1 MWFSYNGTSF
11 SGYQIQTKKR
21 TVEEEIEKVLKK
33 LNHNK
38 SVKIY
43 ASGRT
48 DAKVHAYVQT
58 AHFDFEQWNVENL
71 TYKLNQM
78 LPKDIYIKKVEEV
91 KKDFHA
97 RYTEKRKTYVYKIN
111 CGEYDPFTIHTIFQ
125 YNKNLN
131 VENMKKASQFFVG
144 EHDFTSF
151 TKTSKQYESTVRTI
165 YEIKI
170 GKKGDILEIE
180 ITGNGFLQYMV
191 RNMVGFL
198 IEVGEGK
205 RKPIEVEE
213 VLKKKDRKYAAFT
226 ASPEGLYLKN
236 IEYRKEDSK

>member
-1 MWFSYNGTSF
+1 MRYLMWFSYNGTSF
-11 SGYQIQTKKR
+11 SGYQIQKKKR
-21 TVEEEIEKVLKK
+21 TVEEEIEKVLTK

-58 AHFDFEQWNVENL
+58 AHFDFEQWNVEN
-71 TYKLNQM
+71 
-78 LPKDIYIKKVEEV
+78 
-91 KKDFHA
+91 
-97 RYTEKRKTYVYKIN
+97 
-111 CGEYDPFTIHTIFQ
+111 
-125 YNKNLN
+125 
-131 VENMKKASQFFVG
+131 MKKASQFFIG

-170 GKKGDILEIE
+170 EKKGDTLEIE
-180 ITGNGFLQYMV
+180 FTGNGFLQYMV

-213 VLKKKDRKYAAFT
+213 VLGKKDRKYAAFT
-226 ASPEGLYLKN
+226 ANPEGLYLKN
-236 IEYRKEDSK
+236 IEYKKEDGK